1 MDGLK
6 KIFFICFTEFLGLCV
21 INNFL
26 FQKKSPYKVICVTPL
41 TGRYYIYL
49 YIYIFIYNIYIIL
62 HVYVYVYFHIYFY
75 VYFYI
80 YMDIYM
86 DIEVAVR
93 TLPQESRLFKY
104 KKK

>member
-1 MDGLK
+1 MFYRISG
-6 KIFFICFTEFLGLCV
+6 TLC
-21 INNFL
+21 NKQFP
-26 FQKKSPYKVICVTPL
+26 FSKKSPYKVICVTPL

-49 YIYIFIYNIYIIL
+49 YIFIYNIYIIL

>member
-1 MDGLK
+1 MDGLCYHK
-6 KIFFICFTEFLGLCV
+6 YYMFYRMSGTLC
-21 INNFL
+21 NKQLPFS
-26 FQKKSPYKVICVTPL
+26 KKSPYKVICVTPL

-62 HVYVYVYFHIYFY
+62 HIYFY
-75 VYFYI
+75 VYIYIYFYI
-80 YMDIYM
+80 YIYMNIYM